1 MTRHS
6 SSDPAHDSS
15 RTYGGSRDEATR
27 NALEQKLVREGK
39 VLPGTTP
46 HGQVPDPR

>member
-1 MTRHS
+1 MAEHAAGDS
-6 SSDPAHDSS
+6 AHGDS

-27 NALEQKLVREGK
+27 NSLEQKLVREGK

-46 HGQVPDPR
+46 KGKIPDNQ